1 MAEERGDVFSRRS
14 LATCSPSRY
23 HIRDCQVP
31 QLRID
36 ALTTPTSVDDL
47 FPRLQRAFDATHVI
61 ERELGGGG
69 MSRTYLATER
79 ALDRRV
85 VIKVLA
91 PELLAG
97 VSIERFKREVLLAAQ
112 LQHPHVVPVIAS
124 GDAEGLPWFTMPFVD
139 GPSLRQHLAAGPLP
153 IPEVVAILR
162 DVARALAF
170 AHGRGVVHRDIKPDN
185 VLLSE
190 GSATVTDFGIAKA
203 ISASQK
209 ASPVGATLTKAGMS
223 VGTPTYMA
231 PEQAAGDA
239 STDHR
244 ADLYAFGAMAYE
256 MLAGRPPFVSD
267 SPTRLLAMQ
276 MSEIPR
282 TITQLRPDTPLV
294 LAELVMKCLE
304 KEPDARPKAASDL
317 SRVLDSVVTTGSGA
331 AAPVVLRGG
340 TVPVGRALLTWAVAT
355 TVVMAVTWAATV
367 TVGLPAWAMTG
378 AAILMGIGLVALLF
392 TGWVQRTSYRQYTAT
407 PTLTPGGGA
416 VPMGTMATLAMKASP
431 HVSWQRTWKGG
442 AVAVTAFVLLLGGF
456 MTARA
461 YGVGPMGS
469 LIAKGALAE
478 NEKLILTD
486 FKSPASDTSLGVTI
500 TEALRADL
508 AQSRSIRVLS
518 RANVRDVLR
527 LMRRPNDMHVDLSLA
542 REVAT
547 RDGIKAI
554 VDGEVVQLGGGFVVA
569 ARLLTTQTGEE
580 LGAFRETA
588 NKPDELLPAVERLSR
603 ALRERIGESFKDIR
617 AAAPLERVTTSN
629 VEALKLYVRGMRAI
643 EEKNDFAT
651 GAPLLEEAIRLDTAF
666 AMAYRKYAVS
676 LNNQRSADRAKVQ
689 DLLTKAYELRDRLS
703 ESERLLTE
711 ASYFSTGPR
720 QDTRQAIAALEALA
734 QRDSGYFPAFNNLGV
749 LQVDIGELAAAERS
763 YRHALKVEPGIVIGW
778 TNLSSVLGATGQFDA
793 LARLA
798 DSAAQ
803 VLGPDSD
810 VPGRMRLNRFVR
822 PEQAFDM
829 EKGARALLDK
839 YPDRLVVRI
848 QANGALGSS
857 LLRQG
862 RLREQVRAVAA
873 SDSAVRAQGQT
884 LELLRRALQQAEVRA
899 VLVGDSVGAKRLALE
914 ALKKYDWRAMPP
926 ADRAYGNWAVSLVHL
941 GLIAEAKEMEALL
954 AKRFETGNARDDG
967 RWLALLRGELALRA
981 GRTADGVRSLRE
993 AMASYPEWGIGSYGM
1008 PAALALSATGQADSA
1023 IVVFEKYL
1031 SSTSP
1036 SHTRGSGPLFD
1047 AVALERLGSL
1057 YEDKGNKA
1065 KALQH
1070 YETLLA
1076 LWKNAD
1082 PDLQPLIRD
1091 LRARVE
1097 RLRQGTG

>member
-1 MAEERGDVFSRRS
+1 MFIVSTKVG
-14 LATCSPSRY
+14 LP
-23 HIRDCQVP
+23 IP
-31 QLRID
+31 L
-36 ALTTPTSVDDL
+36 LVDNL
-47 FPRLQRAFDATHVI
+47 LPRLQRAFEATHVI

-79 ALDRRV
+79 ALDRHV

-97 VSIERFKREVLLAAQ
+97 VSVDRFKREVLLAAQ

-139 GPSLRQHLAAGPLP
+139 GPSLRQHLANGPLSVS
-153 IPEVVAILR
+153 ETVAILR
-162 DVARALAF
+162 DVARALSF

-185 VLLSE
+185 VLLSA

-203 ISASQK
+203 ISASQTS
-209 ASPVGATLTKAGMS
+209 SPVGMTLTRAGMS
-223 VGTPTYMA
+223 VGTPAYMA

-256 MLAGRPPFVSD
+256 MLVGRPPFVSD

-276 MSEIPR
+276 MSEMPR
-282 TITQLRPDTPLV
+282 PIAQLRPDVPAP
-294 LAELVMKCLE
+294 LAELVMTCLA
-304 KEPDARPKAASDL
+304 KEPDARPRTAADL
-317 SRVLDSVVTTGSGA
+317 SRTLEGVVTTGLA
-331 AAPVVLRGG
+331 AAPPTWRQGG
-340 TVPVGRALLTWAVAT
+340 AAPFSRMLFLWAAFT
-355 TVVMAVTWAATV
+355 AAILSLTWAATL
-367 TVGLPAWAMTG
+367 TVGLPAWAMTV
-378 AAILMGIGLVALLF
+378 AAVLMAIGLVALGF
-392 TGWVQRTSYRQYTAT
+392 TGWVQRAATRQLTLT
-407 PTLTPGGGA
+407 PTLTPGGRA
-416 VPMGTMATLAMKASP
+416 VPMGTMATLAVKASP
-431 HVSWQRTWKGG
+431 HVSWQRAWKGG
-442 AVAVTAFVLLLGGF
+442 GIAVATFVLGLGAF

-461 YGVGPMGS
+461 YGIGPMGS
-469 LIAKGALAE
+469 LIAKGALAA

-486 FKSPASDTSLGVTI
+486 FKSPASDTALGTTI

-508 AQSRSIRVLS
+508 AQSRSMRVLS

-527 LMRRPNDMHVDLSLA
+527 LMRRPNDTPVDLSLA

-554 VDGEVVQLGGGFVVA
+554 VDGEVVQLGSGYVVA

-588 NKPDELLPAVERLSR
+588 SNPDDLLSAVERLSR

-643 EEKNDFAT
+643 EERNDFAT
-651 GAPLLEEAIRLDTAF
+651 GAPLLEEAIRLDTGF

-676 LNNQRSADRAKVQ
+676 LNNQRSADVAKVQ
-689 DLLTKAYELRDRLS
+689 RLLTKAYELRDRLS

-720 QDTRQAIAALEALA
+720 QDNRQAIAALEALA

-749 LQVDIGELAAAERS
+749 QFVEIGDYKAAERS
-763 YRHALKVEPGIVIGW
+763 YRHALSVEPSVLIGW
-778 TNLSSVLGATGQFDA
+778 TNLAGVLGGTGQFDA
-793 LARLA
+793 LRQLA
-798 DSAAQ
+798 DSAAR
-803 VLGPDSD
+803 VLGADSD
-810 VPGRMRLNRFVR
+810 VPARMRLQRFVH
-822 PEQAFDM
+822 PEEAPAL
-829 EKGARALLDK
+829 EREARAILAR
-839 YPDRLVVRI
+839 YPDRLIVRI
-848 QANGALGSS
+848 QANGALASS

-862 RLREQVRAVAA
+862 RLREQERTTAA

-884 LELLRRALQQAEVRA
+884 LDPLRRSLQQAERRA
-899 VLVGDSVGAKRLALE
+899 VLMGDTVGGRRAARE
-914 ALKKYDWRAMPP
+914 ALRLFDWRALPD
-926 ADRAYGNWAVSLVHL
+926 ADRDYGSWAIALTHIGLVEE
-941 GLIAEAKEMEALL
+941 AEEMVALL
-954 AKRFETGNARDDG
+954 GKRFERGNARGDG
-967 RWLALLRGELALRA
+967 RILALVRGELALRT
-981 GRTADGVRSLRE
+981 GRTTEGMRLLRE
-993 AMASYPEWGIGSYGM
+993 AMTSYPEWGVAAYGL
-1008 PAALALSATGQADSA
+1008 PVGLALASGQQPDSA
-1023 IVVFEKYL
+1023 ITMLEQYL
-1031 SSTSP
+1031 ASTLP
-1036 SHTRGSGPLFD
+1036 AHTRGYGALFD
-1047 AVALERLGSL
+1047 AVVLERLGAL

-1065 KALQH
+1065 LALRN

-1082 PDLQPLIRD
+1082 PELQPVVRD
-1091 LRARVE
+1091 VRARVE
-1097 RLRQGTG
+1097 RLRRGTG

>member
-1 MAEERGDVFSRRS
+1 M
-14 LATCSPSRY
+14 
-23 HIRDCQVP
+23 
-31 QLRID
+31 
-36 ALTTPTSVDDL
+36 DDL
-47 FPRLQRAFDATHVI
+47 LPRLQRTFDATHSI

-97 VSIERFKREVLLAAQ
+97 VSVERFKREVLLAAQ

-139 GPSLRQHLAAGPLP
+139 GPSLRQRLTAGAMP
-153 IPEVVAILR
+153 IGEVIAVLR

-209 ASPVGATLTKAGMS
+209 AAPVGATLTKAGMS
-223 VGTPTYMA
+223 VGTPAYMS

-256 MLAGRPPFVSD
+256 MLAGRPPFVSE

-276 MSEIPR
+276 MTEPPR
-282 TITQLRPDTPLV
+282 PVTQLRPDTPPA
-294 LAELVMKCLE
+294 LADLIMTCLA
-304 KEPDARPKAASDL
+304 KEPDARPRAASDL

-331 AAPVVLRGG
+331 AAPALLRGG
-340 TVPVGRALLTWAVAT
+340 AVPFGRILLLWGVAT
-355 TVVMAVTWAATV
+355 TVVLALTWAASV
-367 TVGLPAWAMTG
+367 TVGLPGWAMTG
-378 AAILMGIGLVALLF
+378 AALLMAIGLVALLF
-392 TGWVQRTSYRQYTAT
+392 TGWVQRASYRQLTTT

-416 VPMGTMATLAMKASP
+416 MPMGTMATLAIKASP

-442 AVAVTAFVLLLGGF
+442 VVAVTAFVLLLGGF

-461 YGVGPMGS
+461 YGIGPVGS

-527 LMRRPNDMHVDLSLA
+527 LMRRPNDTPVDLALA

-554 VDGEVVQLGGGFVVA
+554 VDGEIVQLGSGFVVA

-588 NKPDELLPAVERLSR
+588 NNPDELLPAVERLSR

-689 DLLTKAYELRDRLS
+689 DLLTKAYKLRDRLS

-720 QDTRQAIAALEALA
+720 QDTRQAIAALEVLA

-749 LQVDIGELAAAERS
+749 LQVDIGELGAAERS
-763 YRHALKVEPGIVIGW
+763 YRHALKVEPGIVTGW
-778 TNLSSVLGATGQFDA
+778 TNLASVLGATGQFDA

-803 VLGPDSD
+803 ALGPDSD
-810 VPGRMRLNRFVR
+810 VPARMRLQRFVR
-822 PEQAFDM
+822 PEQSFDL
-829 EKGARALLDK
+829 EKGARALLAK

-848 QANGALGSS
+848 QANAALGSS

-862 RLREQVRAVAA
+862 RLREQVMAVAA

-884 LELLRRALQQAEVRA
+884 LELLRRALQQAEVRG

-954 AKRFETGNARDDG
+954 AERFETGKARDDG

-993 AMASYPEWGIGSYGM
+993 AMASYPEWGIGSYGI
-1008 PAALALSATGQADSA
+1008 PTALSLSATGQADSA

-1031 SSTSP
+1031 SSTLP
-1036 SHTRGSGPLFD
+1036 THTRGSGPLFD

-1065 KALQH
+1065 KALQY

-1082 PDLQPLIRD
+1082 PELQPVIRD

-1097 RLRQGTG
+1097 RLRRGTG